1 MLRQVAVSLGA
12 YISYSRHLSRG
23 GMPEGVSL
31 LPCLPMAYVCVSSV
45 ALATGAD
52 PTSLEPLDW
61 LWSILQ
67 VDVHFIGDY
76 VYKILLATPGGGGAG
91 A

>member
-1 MLRQVAVSLGA
+1 MSRQVALSLGA

-23 GMPEGVSL
+23 GMPEGISL

-45 ALATGAD
+45 ALAAGAD

-67 VDVHFIGDY
+67 VAARFS
-76 VYKILLATPGGGGAG
+76 LAIMYTKYCPSLPGGGA
-91 A
+91 